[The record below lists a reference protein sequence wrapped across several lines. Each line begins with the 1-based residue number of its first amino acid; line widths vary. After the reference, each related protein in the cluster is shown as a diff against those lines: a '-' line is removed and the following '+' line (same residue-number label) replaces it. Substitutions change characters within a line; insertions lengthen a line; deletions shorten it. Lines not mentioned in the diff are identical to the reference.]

1 MHSGKTRSVPGNLE
15 GVDLPNTSLDCLDC
29 LTEFNTLTAASNT
42 PRKKA
47 MDRRWTTSSFVL
59 VSHNPRASSGCSG
72 EMVPTFSNTLIF
84 CTEPRTSPLPGTP
97 HTLFHVGSLL
107 PRTPSNP
114 GTLALISLK
123 LIQVWLPF
131 KTGILPSPPSPWHK

>member
-47 MDRRWTTSSFVL
+47 MDRR
-59 VSHNPRASSGCSG
+59 
-72 EMVPTFSNTLIF
+72 
-84 CTEPRTSPLPGTP
+84 
-97 HTLFHVGSLL
+97 
-107 PRTPSNP
+107 
-114 GTLALISLK
+114 
-123 LIQVWLPF
+123 
-131 KTGILPSPPSPWHK
+131 